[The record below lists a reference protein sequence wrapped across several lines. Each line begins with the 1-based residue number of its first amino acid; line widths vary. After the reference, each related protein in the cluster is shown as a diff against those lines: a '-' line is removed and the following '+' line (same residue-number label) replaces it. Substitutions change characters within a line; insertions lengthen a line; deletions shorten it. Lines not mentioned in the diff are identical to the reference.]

1 MLTDTLTQ
9 VEGKS
14 RLGWQPP
21 PPHPLPVGMEAR
33 SQAELTAT
41 PAQQGSALGALLR
54 GEASLTTP
62 VLLLPGN
69 SSASGGL
76 LWVSCISRSPEKG
89 P

>member
-14 RLGWQPP
+14 TLGWQPP
-21 PPHPLPVGMEAR
+21 RPPPVGMEAR